1 MYVQAIHVERNLSCG
16 LNCVGVKQNAVQLGE
31 VGEFLDRR
39 QRSHHVVCRHDG
51 NQGYVRLESTEQ
63 AVGMGEALGVNRK
76 MSDLGRGFGEST
88 TGFENRGMLNRS
100 RDDVSRATTSAHR
113 ANEGKVVGLGAAGGE
128 DDFVGLGADQ
138 GGYLRPRGFD
148 GFTSDATFVIQ
159 ARRIAKRSAEKRSHR
174 REHSRIE
181 RRGGGMIEINSRIHG
196 ASPAWLRWALRAL
209 KNKCLIRD
217 IGTSQLLTEISC
229 PPQTGRELTP

>member
-1 MYVQAIHVERNLSCG
+1 
-16 LNCVGVKQNAVQLGE
+16 
-31 VGEFLDRR
+31 
-39 QRSHHVVCRHDG
+39 
-51 NQGYVRLESTEQ
+51 
-63 AVGMGEALGVNRK
+63 
-76 MSDLGRGFGEST
+76 
-88 TGFENRGMLNRS
+88 MLNRS

-128 DDFVGLGADQ
+128 DDFVGLGAYQ
-138 GGYLRPRGFD
+138 GGNLRASGLD
-148 GFTSDATFVIQ
+148 SLAGHATFLMQ
-159 ARRIAKRSAEKRSHR
+159 ARRIAERAAKKWTHP

-217 IGTSQLLTEISC
+217 IGTRQLLTEISC